1 MTRQLLQWSQSM
13 MHLLTDLGKWQGL
26 GGSSLQWHRSI
37 MVNMSSF
44 VLISL
49 GPWYT
54 SAPMKPVKQALPH
67 SMLPQ
72 PAVIDTKPA
81 RMPQLPFI
89 ESLQAA
95 AFPTAFRLL
104 IYIIWIICHI
114 SSYYIYAHSWVDLY
128 TELQIHS
135 QVHQDMHSTFSSSNR
150 TVQSCG
156 MCHPLR
162 RSPGQSNATKGH
174 DLRATSHWYH
184 LGPNDLML
192 CGRDIPSW
200 CTWWSRTYW
209 RHELSAARQ
218 TWHWHAW
225 GPPQRIESFP
235 PWQRD
240 EHIWALKYTKLT

>member
-156 MCHPLR
+156 MCHPSGVLPANQTR
-162 RSPGQSNATKGH
+162 Q
-174 DLRATSHWYH
+174 RATTWEPPHIGTIWDQTTWCFVVVIFL
-184 LGPNDLML
+184 LGVLGEAELIGDMNFLPPGKLGTGTPEGLHSELNLFLLGKGM
-192 CGRDIPSW
+192 S
-200 CTWWSRTYW
+200 TY
-209 RHELSAARQ
+209 
-218 TWHWHAW
+218 
-225 GPPQRIESFP
+225 
-235 PWQRD
+235 
-240 EHIWALKYTKLT
+240 EH